1 MDFRKSK
8 LLVGRRWCSRQFP
21 RRSRLVFEE
30 SFSLLDKDGDG
41 NISNDEIRSLMVSLG
56 YSPSEEDIS
65 AVISKVDIDGEQL
78 SSDRL
83 SPSLSDASRER
94 QC

>member
-1 MDFRKSK
+1 M
-8 LLVGRRWCSRQFP
+8 
-21 RRSRLVFEE
+21 
-30 SFSLLDKDGDG
+30 LDKDGDG

-65 AVISKVDIDGEQL
+65 AVIAKVDIDGEHL
-78 SSDRL
+78 AADRL
-83 SPSLSDASRER
+83 SIFLSDTSRER